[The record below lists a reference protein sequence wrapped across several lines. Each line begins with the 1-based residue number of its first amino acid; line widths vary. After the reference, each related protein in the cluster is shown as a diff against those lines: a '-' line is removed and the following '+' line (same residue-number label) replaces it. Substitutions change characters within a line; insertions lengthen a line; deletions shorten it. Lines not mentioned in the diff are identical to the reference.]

1 MLQRNRNVTRA
12 SAPAAALSLERSK
25 KEEIMTK
32 AGDRIIA
39 LALGALALSHA
50 GAPLRAEPIAH
61 VTLKP
66 RAAASIEAGQ
76 KHMIGYFIGSGGDCR
91 LTLLIADTPDLG
103 EATPATATTRLVVPI
118 HGGKT
123 AQIDTAVSQTLRFA
137 CADDAAAMTV
147 TTTDRSR
154 RVSD

>member
-1 MLQRNRNVTRA
+1 
-12 SAPAAALSLERSK
+12 
-25 KEEIMTK
+25 MTK
-32 AGDRIIA
+32 AGERIFA

-66 RAAASIEAGQ
+66 RAAASIDAGQ
-76 KHMIGYFIGSGGDCR
+76 KHMVGYFTGSEGDCR
-91 LTLLIADTPDLG
+91 LTLMIADTPNLG

-118 HGGKT
+118 HSGKT
-123 AQIDTAVSQTLRFA
+123 AQIDTAVSKTLHFA
-137 CADDAAAMTV
+137 CAPDAGAMTV

-154 RVSD
+154 RVVD